1 MLQQAWNLVRTKIY
15 FFHFSIKG
23 ISPKRP
29 FIHAFEHRRQDQP
42 CKATASSPGAVRVRC
57 LAQRQLNLQLE
68 GSRDQASNLPVTG
81 QPLVLLSYY
90 YNYSTLA
97 LWRMRGHLFTA
108 CVRHISY
115 HGWSTCAWFFCLVIV
130 RFSLFFHPTPCASH
144 FKEHWTSLSCDAK
157 GMVEVGFM
165 STQTI

>member
-29 FIHAFEHRRQDQP
+29 FIHTFEHRRQDQP

-97 LWRMRGHLFTA
+97 LWPLAH
-108 CVRHISY
+108 
-115 HGWSTCAWFFCLVIV
+115 AWAFIH
-130 RFSLFFHPTPCASH
+130 SLCASH
-144 FKEHWTSLSCDAK
+144 FLSWLVHMCL
-157 GMVEVGFM
+157 VFLF
-165 STQTI
+165 SNCTI